1 MSTRKKRFI
10 LGLTGGVM
18 ALGLVG
24 VIASQNTFNIG
35 IGVHAEDPNNV
46 LWKHYAAVEPTTT
59 RHGSKEFWANCSE
72 LGTHSLTKPAKGKIE
87 EGGDFSATSYFAE
100 LNPSDNRYVAKFSY
114 SEVWTTEGF
123 TVQAPSTLES
133 VKNRFVPKDFTKTD
147 NDGWIMILNDNSA
160 FGSITLPKTNFHELL
175 KGGKIAR
182 TEIGGYNTSN
192 VINMEAGG
200 DKTIINANGGNAT
213 EQCAAALTKTSLT
226 FYEDSKG
233 TVRMNYVD
241 TLIENPC
248 SGGAK
253 YGEIKL
259 TESEANGTTGLK
271 ITSSQKGETRVYWL
285 GKLRLTDGESVYKD
299 FSGKK
304 GFVADAADLYT
315 QEETTVSG
323 VSPFG
328 QWKAP
333 IAPYSFGIGIRGNSD
348 KEVKT
353 TTLTFDKFNVNDVL
367 NSGKGLRF
375 TLGAWN
381 GNETIWFIQNGKKVS
396 LGKNGPGMAGNKDAL
411 HTKQTIE
418 YTWRN
423 WQISIDRT
431 GLHVYNAFENKTY
444 DCSISDNQSNGTESL
459 IFNLA
464 NNSYT
469 RFFLL
474 TNMVTYTL

>member
-35 IGVHAEDPNNV
+35 IGVHAEDPNNI

-72 LGTHSLTKPAKGKIE
+72 LGTHSFTKPATGRIE
-87 EGGDFSATSYFAE
+87 EGGDFSVTSYFAE

-147 NDGWIMILNDNSA
+147 NDGWIMILNDNNN

-175 KGGKIAR
+175 NDGKIAR
-182 TEIGGYNTSN
+182 TEIGCYNTNN
-192 VINMEAGG
+192 VLYMETGTG
-200 DKTIINANGGNAT
+200 KTQITANGGSAAD
-213 EQCAAALTKTSLT
+213 QCAAALTKTSLT
-226 FYEDSKG
+226 IYEDSTG
-233 TVRMNYVD
+233 TVRITFVD
-241 TLIENPC
+241 TLIQNPC
-248 SGGAK
+248 SGKATF
-253 YGEIKL
+253 GEIKL
-259 TESEANGTTGLK
+259 TESEANGTSGLK
-271 ITSSQKGETRVYWL
+271 ITSNQKGSTRVYWF
-285 GKLRLTDGESVYKD
+285 GKLKLTDGESIYKD
-299 FSGKK
+299 FSGKE
-304 GFVADAADLYT
+304 GFVADVADLYT
-315 QEETTVSG
+315 QEETIGSK
-323 VSPFG
+323 VSPFN

-353 TTLTFDKFNVNDVL
+353 TTLTFSGIAFNDIL

-375 TLGAWN
+375 TIGAWN
-381 GNETIWFIQNGKKVS
+381 GGENIYFIENGKKVN
-396 LGKNGPGMAGNKDAL
+396 LGINGPGMTGNNDAL

-423 WQISIDRT
+423 WQIAIDRS
-431 GLHVYNAFENKTY
+431 GMHIYNAFENKTY
-444 DCSISDNQSNGTESL
+444 NCSISNNQSNGTESL
-459 IFNLA
+459 VFNLA

-474 TNMVTYTL
+474 TNMVTYAL

>member
-18 ALGLVG
+18 ALGLAG
-24 VIASQNTFNIG
+24 VIVSQNAFNIG
-35 IGVHAEDPNNV
+35 IGVHAEDPNNI

-72 LGTHSLTKPAKGKIE
+72 LGTNSLYKPTTGTIV
-87 EGGDFSATSYFAE
+87 EGGDFGATNYFNE
-100 LNPSDNRYVAKFSY
+100 LNSSDKRFAAKITY
-114 SEVWTTEGF
+114 SDAWTTEGF
-123 TVQAPSTLES
+123 TVQTPSTLEK
-133 VKNRFVPKDFTKTD
+133 VTNRYVPKDFSKTD
-147 NDGWIMILNDNSA
+147 NDGWVMILNDNNNY
-160 FGSITLPKTNFHELL
+160 GSVTLPKTNFHELL

-192 VINMEAGG
+192 IVYMETGGSKIKITANAGS
-200 DKTIINANGGNAT
+200 
-213 EQCAAALTKTSLT
+213 EQSAACLTRTSLT
-226 FYEDSKG
+226 FYEDSNGK
-233 TVRMNYVD
+233 VHMNFVD
-241 TLIENPC
+241 TLIENTC
-248 SGGAK
+248 SGSATF
-253 YGEIKL
+253 GEIEL
-259 TESEANGTTGLK
+259 TENEASGASSLK
-271 ITSSQKGETRVYWL
+271 ITSIQKGATRVYWL

-299 FSGKK
+299 FSGKE

-315 QEETTVSG
+315 QEETVGSK
-323 VSPFG
+323 VSPFN

-353 TTLTFDKFNVNDVL
+353 TTLTLDKFNVNDVL
-367 NSGKGLRF
+367 NRGKGLRF

-396 LGKNGPGMAGNKDAL
+396 LGKNGPGMAGNNDAL